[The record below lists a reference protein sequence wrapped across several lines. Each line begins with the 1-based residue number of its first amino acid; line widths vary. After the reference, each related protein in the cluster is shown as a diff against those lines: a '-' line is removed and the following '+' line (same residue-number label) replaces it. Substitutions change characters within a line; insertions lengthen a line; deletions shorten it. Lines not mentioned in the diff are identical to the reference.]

1 MLFLG
6 GIFLVLQSKK
16 LSFLF
21 LHVLYLRVLLCNFS
35 NFIYGTNMLIPGL
48 QNMYF
53 KEKMRFIIALSLLL
67 SVSVCYKDRPTVWHE
82 ELKPAFRQWIQR
94 YCPVKQGQLLHFYGL
109 CSLTDVISIIRY
121 WVESSSGTAKIAKT
135 LNYCFMFRLLT
146 EFIIVNSVLSDYILC
161 MMSSDLKQNGDLF
174 SRCCFTV
181 LKYRNSALEEAFS
194 PDLLFCQVNSLP
206 LQFPVAV
213 HYTWANY
220 AWTTERLIASPVQA
234 SCLGPSWF

>member
-21 LHVLYLRVLLCNFS
+21 LRVLYLRVLLCNFS

-82 ELKPAFRQWIQR
+82 ELKPAFRQ
-94 YCPVKQGQLLHFYGL
+94 
-109 CSLTDVISIIRY
+109 
-121 WVESSSGTAKIAKT
+121 
-135 LNYCFMFRLLT
+135 
-146 EFIIVNSVLSDYILC
+146 
-161 MMSSDLKQNGDLF
+161 
-174 SRCCFTV
+174 
-181 LKYRNSALEEAFS
+181 
-194 PDLLFCQVNSLP
+194 
-206 LQFPVAV
+206 
-213 HYTWANY
+213 
-220 AWTTERLIASPVQA
+220 
-234 SCLGPSWF
+234 